1 MEKKNKLRWEEMKV
15 GSEGQDSKTERLYT
29 YIAREFSL
37 LLVNQYKLEEKNLPN
52 DKLQLLVTV

>member
-1 MEKKNKLRWEEMKV
+1 MKA
-15 GSEGQDSKTERLYT
+15 GPDGQDSKIERFYT
-29 YIAREFSL
+29 YIAREFGL